1 MEELNEALLESW
13 LRLST
18 RISNSRLVSSM
29 SYNESLV
36 CHILYRNLKDGAKK
50 MLTATDLC
58 EKTKILKSQ
67 MNRILNKLEEKKMI
81 IRTRSTKDKR
91 QIFVSFNMDRAEEY
105 EKQHTKI
112 MELLNTLIGK
122 IGKDA
127 ANDAVRLFHNISD
140 AADQVLYE

>member
-1 MEELNEALLESW
+1 MEQMNEALLEAW

-18 RISNSRLVSSM
+18 TVINSRLVSNL

-67 MNRILNKLEEKKMI
+67 MNRILNKLEEKRMI

-91 QIFVSFNMDRAEEY
+91 QIFVSFNMEQAEEF
-105 EKQHTKI
+105 EKQHRNI
-112 MELLNTLIGK
+112 MELLNTIIGK
-122 IGKDA
+122 IGAKDA
-127 ANDAVRLFHNISD
+127 EDALRIFHNISD
-140 AADQVLYE
+140 AADQVLN